1 MNRTLSGFQARTQ
14 PRFLALLTAACLAAL
29 GFGCETTE
37 PLELGTVHLALHDT
51 LLSTA
56 DVLRISARQNGA
68 EFAVWSF
75 SAADVPPDEPRPH
88 EAAFDLPIGDY
99 DALVLEGSVL
109 GRPLYLGQ
117 SQAFRVEGGAEVS
130 VEIVIDPYGRLRV
143 LPLGLP
149 ELLGVSV
156 AARPLAPL
164 PGDPDRYPL
173 IGDGEGFAGDL
184 PIGAYAIEVD
194 VSVLGQY
201 VTADP
206 LEVRVIE
213 GQVVELRAAFG
224 MIIPPLLPQ
233 VVDRL
238 ELLIGGGG
246 LLGGFS
252 LTVTALDADGRR
264 VPGYDGRITFASLGL
279 DLGLVEV
286 QVPGPYNFVP
296 AEDNGSH
303 TFDAGLL
310 VNLLGLVTVRFEVE
324 VEDDDGLRTTAPAC
338 VQGLLGRCP

>member
-1 MNRTLSGFQARTQ
+1 MNRTQ
-14 PRFLALLTAACLAAL
+14 PRFVALLAAACFTAL
-29 GFGCETTE
+29 GFGCATDE
-37 PLELGTVHLALHDT
+37 PLELGTVRLALHDT
-51 LLSTA
+51 LLGTA
-56 DVLRISARQNGA
+56 DVLRISARQDGA
-68 EFAVWSF
+68 ERLVWSF

-99 DALVLEGSVL
+99 EALLLEGSIL
-109 GRPLYLGQ
+109 GRRLYLGS
-117 SQAFRVEGGAEVS
+117 SQAFRVEGGAEVT
-130 VEIVIDPYGRLRV
+130 VEIVIDPHGRLRV

-149 ELLGVSV
+149 DLLEVSV
-156 AARPLAPL
+156 HARPLDPL
-164 PGDPDRYPL
+164 PDDPDRYPL
-173 IGDGEGFAGDL
+173 LGDGEGFTGDL
-184 PIGAYAIEVD
+184 PIGTYAIEVD
-194 VSVLGQY
+194 VSLLGDY

-224 MIIPPLLPQ
+224 MLIAPLLPA

-252 LTVTALDADGRR
+252 LTVTALDAAGRR
-264 VPGYDGRITFASLGL
+264 VPSYDGRITFGSIGL

-286 QVPGPYNFVP
+286 QVPDPYRFVP
-296 AEDNGSH
+296 ALDNGSH

-310 VNLLGLVTVRFEVE
+310 VNLLGLVTVRFEVA
-324 VEDDDGLRTTAPAC
+324 VEDAVSGLRTTAPAC
-338 VQGLLGRCP
+338 VQGVLGRCP